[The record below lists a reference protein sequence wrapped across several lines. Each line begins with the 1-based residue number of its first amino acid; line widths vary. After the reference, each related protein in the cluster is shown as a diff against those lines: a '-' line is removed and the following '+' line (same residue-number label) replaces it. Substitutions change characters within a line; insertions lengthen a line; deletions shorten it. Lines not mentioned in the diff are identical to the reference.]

1 MKVHCAG
8 ERKARKQ
15 ESKRIQ
21 VRWIEG
27 SMVFF
32 SHFARL
38 SAAERFRDRLIAK
51 HHVKFA
57 EVVVP
62 TQQ

>member
-1 MKVHCAG
+1 MKVHVDG
-8 ERKARKQ
+8 GRKVRKQ

-27 SMVFF
+27 NMVFF

-38 SAAERFRDRLIAK
+38 KAAEGFCQRLIEK

-57 EVVVP
+57 EVVQP
-62 TQQ
+62 